1 MDTTIGK
8 VRRENVKRYLAENPE
23 ILNRIEAQIREK
35 ISPSENGE
43 DEQLSGAQASVGSM
57 NENDIPDD
65 IADQMDLID
74 ENAPII
80 DPETGEILD

>member
-1 MDTTIGK
+1 
-8 VRRENVKRYLAENPE
+8 
-23 ILNRIEAQIREK
+23 
-35 ISPSENGE
+35 
-43 DEQLSGAQASVGSM
+43 M